1 LKFARKNK
9 SQILNFKSQI
19 SNLKSSLFPV
29 AGLYWLYH
37 WKDGEAYNTAMGEG
51 QGIETGGMQKAKIA
65 NQPERE
71 RDSDLFLLSPI
82 TFFIA

>member
-1 LKFARKNK
+1 LRFEICPEKQISDLKF
-9 SQILNFKSQI
+9 QI